1 MVGVVTLFTA
11 SGSLPRHQYVWVDG
25 TFMGSEGWHPAVW
38 FGLHSQPGRAWGCTI
53 LLECGAIY
61 RDLPLHAL
69 AFQKEAGE
77 WALPQAQNWDCYGWQ
92 FSLHAYDYL
101 EGMSGLVR
109 AGDLEVAATY
119 LFTAIPV
126 GDPYTHHPG
135 QAKEFLFM
143 RTEGG
148 RITAQPTNRVLLR
161 DASFTTH
168 LEWPR
173 LQRNETIYSCEK

>member
-1 MVGVVTLFTA
+1 MALVCCCPRPSTRPHRVVVVTLFTA

-69 AFQKEAGE
+69 AFQ
-77 WALPQAQNWDCYGWQ
+77 P
-92 FSLHAYDYL
+92 
-101 EGMSGLVR
+101 
-109 AGDLEVAATY
+109 EVGATY